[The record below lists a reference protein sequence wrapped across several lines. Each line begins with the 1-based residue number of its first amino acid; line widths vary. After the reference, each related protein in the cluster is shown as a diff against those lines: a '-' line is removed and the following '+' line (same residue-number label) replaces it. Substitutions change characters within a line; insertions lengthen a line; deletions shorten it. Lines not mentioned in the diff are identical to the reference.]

1 MLIRDVGNNNMGR
14 NDVPEM
20 SDEIEYSKTN
30 KILLNNIS
38 EWYLFEKQAVFSLPL
53 LKKYENVLK
62 RDLIDYDLS
71 KSYHYRPEYLS
82 NELYGTTDL
91 WYLLLFVND
100 MQTVDQ
106 FNTDTVKIFP
116 ETVINDLNKIINEE
130 NEILGTE
137 NNPKPIFKHMMK
149 STEEKSGR
157 VTPGYNDPR
166 IIPFVPETDFEDKL
180 ENITSDRYL
189 RERHEVHEHKFYRPD
204 TNNKDLVE
212 PFTLNNDGLKTLP
225 HLFYKKSFSRKFQGK
240 MYFKPGE
247 KYLFAPLQNGTSKL
261 KITDRKGFNVIN
273 ATENY
278 QFKAPTAI
286 FDLRK
291 ANDEDVSHSNLE
303 STRLSSVSF
312 NQETG
317 LYEVKGDILSKSDKE
332 DENSASFVK
341 ITLDDENENP
351 RMNIKRLLNYDFFAF
366 NMGYSTNFKDNNHP
380 TAKLV
385 YDITLT
391 SNTGKVKKVENIFP
405 SNNKNYN
412 TQGQKSYL
420 KHMMYNMKNIKK
432 MEIEVKLTNFVDDV
446 DPNEIIQ
453 VSLDEFEIAGISHEE
468 FDNTFIV
475 TKEDW
480 YNVELEYN
488 YSLKNP
494 DDSDYFYDESRS
506 GIYFNPMI
514 VALRSY
520 GTFPVETQTY
530 TGFYNKTLSKQSLG
544 NYGYISFI
552 DGTTKFDDDALNYV
566 YSQNFKFPKNYIMTF
581 KVINKNKTGGAGI
594 IFDYNTQLN
603 SGYML
608 WIASQQENWDV
619 PYFDLNDEDVMKDP
633 DRIMKTGFYEIDKVF
648 GKPKEIFQDESEKQ
662 LFLTN
667 HVPLDIN
674 NKYIKIIKNENRI
687 RIFIDKNKNFNYR
700 KPDVDFKDIEN
711 INMEGRMGFISA
723 FSGLEVQFDS
733 YYEYKDKYDD

>member
-1 MLIRDVGNNNMGR
+1 MLIRNVGNSNMGK

-20 SDEIEYSKTN
+20 AEEIQYSKSN
-30 KILLNNIS
+30 KLLLNNIS
-38 EWYLFEKQAVFSLPL
+38 EWYIFEKQSVFGFPL

-62 RDLIDYDLS
+62 ADLIDYELD
-71 KSYHYRPEYLS
+71 KAYHYKPEYLS

-106 FNTDTVKIFP
+106 FNTDTVKVFT
-116 ETVINDLNKIINEE
+116 ETVINDLNKIINSE
-130 NEILGTE
+130 NDVLGSET
-137 NNPKPIFKHMMK
+137 NPKPIYKHMIK
-149 STEEKSGR
+149 STEEDSDR
-157 VTPGYNDPR
+157 VTPKYRNPK
-166 IIPFVPETDFEDKL
+166 IIPFVPELDFDDKL
-180 ENITSDRYL
+180 EDITSDRYL
-189 RERHEVHEHKFYRPD
+189 RERYEVHEHKFYRPD
-204 TNNKDLVE
+204 TDKKELVE

-225 HLFYKKSFSRKFQGK
+225 HLFYKKGFSRKFKGK

-261 KITDRKGFNVIN
+261 NITDSKGFNIIN

-291 ANDEDVSHSNLE
+291 ANDEDVQHSNLE

-312 NQETG
+312 NKETG
-317 LYEVKGDILSKSDKE
+317 LYEVKGDMFSKSDKE
-332 DENSASFVK
+332 EGDSASFVK

-351 RMNIKRLLNYDFFAF
+351 RMNIKRLLKYDFFAF
-366 NMGYSTNFKDNNHP
+366 NLGYSTNFKDNNHP

-405 SNNKNYN
+405 STNKNYN

-432 MEIEVKLTNFVDDV
+432 MEIEVKLTNFNNEV

-453 VSLDEFEIAGISHEE
+453 VSLDELEIAGISHEE
-468 FDNTFIV
+468 FNNTFIV

-480 YNVELEYN
+480 YDVELEYN

-494 DDSDYFYDESRS
+494 DGSQYFFDESRS
-506 GIYFNPMI
+506 GIFFNPMI

-520 GTFPVETQTY
+520 GTYPVDTQTY
-530 TGFYNKTLSKQSLG
+530 TGFYNKSITKQSLG
-544 NYGYISFI
+544 NYGYISFK
-552 DGTTKFDDDALNYV
+552 DGTTKFDDDSLNYV

-581 KVINKNKTGGAGI
+581 KVINKNNTGGAGI
-594 IFDYNTQLN
+594 VFDYNSNLN

-619 PYFDLNDEDVMKDP
+619 PYFDLDDKDVMDDP
-633 DRIMKTGFYEIDKVF
+633 DRVMKTGFYEIDKVF
-648 GKPKEIFQDESEKQ
+648 GKPKEIFQDEKEKQ
-662 LFLTN
+662 LYVTN

-687 RIFIDKNKNFNYR
+687 RIFIDKNKDFNYK
-700 KPDVDFKDIEN
+700 KPDVDIKDIEN
-711 INMEGRMGFISA
+711 INMEGHMGFISA